1 MYRTV
6 SVRIKKGHKLYRY
19 CAELCAESASLY
31 NRANYLMR
39 QHATAVRD
47 LEEGKELKKN
57 QEEAYLLIRRTTQ
70 GTKYEPKGKW
80 LGYGQL
86 DYILKMTADPAYFSL
101 PAQAN
106 QQILKRVV
114 RDYKAFFEA
123 LKKYEKSPASFTGR
137 PRLPG
142 YKKKGGTTTAV
153 LTNQICRI
161 KDGHY
166 LKFPGTK
173 TRLNFGRFREGGTLK
188 EVRIKP
194 EQETYRVEVVL
205 EIADEEK
212 KGKLSGMEPEKI
224 AELFREAKDPEYRIV
239 SIDPGVNNFCA
250 VTNNF
255 GEKPFLI
262 KGGVIKSA
270 NRYYNKKLAEYRSEA
285 ERCNGKKQ
293 TRRIRKLT
301 DKRNRILKDLMHKA
315 SRKITDWAAEH
326 EADVVILG
334 HNRFQKQ
341 RIRTG
346 HVNNQT
352 IVQIP
357 HNVFAGM
364 LRYKLEEEGI
374 LLVEQ
379 EESYTSKAD
388 FLAGDAIPVY
398 GEEKEGEELRFS
410 GVRTKRGLYRHED
423 GTLSNADINGA
434 GNILRKV
441 FPNVKGWDR
450 GIVDM
455 PYVVRIA

>member
-6 SVRIKKGHKLYRY
+6 TVKIKKGHKLYKY
-19 CAELCAESASLY
+19 CAKLCKDSAALY

-47 LEEGKELKKN
+47 MGEGKDLKKN
-57 QEEAYLLIRRTTQ
+57 QEETWHLIRRITK

-86 DYILKMTADPAYFSL
+86 DYVLKMTADRAYFSL

-106 QQILKRVV
+106 QQILKRVI
-114 RDYKAFFEA
+114 RDYKSFFEA
-123 LKKYEKSPASFTGR
+123 LKKYEKSPGSFTGH

-142 YKKKGGTTTAV
+142 YKKKGGMATAV

-161 KDGHY
+161 KDSHY

-173 TRLNFGRFREGGTLK
+173 MRLNFGTFRTGGKLK

-194 EQETYRVEVVL
+194 EQAAFRVEVVL
-205 EIADEEK
+205 QFADMEK
-212 KGKLSGMEPEKI
+212 KGKLCGMEPEKL
-224 AELFREAKDPEYRIV
+224 AEMFGKAETAAYRIA

-262 KGGVIKSA
+262 KGGILKSA
-270 NRYYNKKLAEYRSEA
+270 NRYYNKKLAAFRSEA
-285 ERCNGKKQ
+285 EKCNGKKQ

-315 SRKITDWAAEH
+315 SRKVADWAAEH
-326 EADVVILG
+326 EVDVVIIG
-334 HNRFQKQ
+334 HNKFQKQ
-341 RIRTG
+341 GIRKG
-346 HVNNQT
+346 RVNNQN

-357 HNVFAGM
+357 QNVFAGM
-364 LRYKLEEEGI
+364 LEYKLEEQGI
-374 LLVEQ
+374 VLIIR

-388 FLAGDAIPVY
+388 FLAGDVIPVY
-398 GEEKEGEELRFS
+398 GEEGSEEFQFS
-410 GVRTKRGLYRHED
+410 GRRTKRGLYRHGD
-423 GTLSNADINGA
+423 GTISNADINGA

-441 FPNVKGWDR
+441 FPNVTGWDR